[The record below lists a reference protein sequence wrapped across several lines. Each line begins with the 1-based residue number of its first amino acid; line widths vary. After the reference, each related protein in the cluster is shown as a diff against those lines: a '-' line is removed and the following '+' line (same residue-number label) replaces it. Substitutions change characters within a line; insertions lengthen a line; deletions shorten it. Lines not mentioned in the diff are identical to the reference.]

1 MLPVSSHVETYAM
14 RVPFGKENERVGQH
28 RVLPLCFPSRFVV
41 DDDDDDDDDDVD
53 VGVDREAPN
62 RRQLATGFR

>member
-1 MLPVSSHVETYAM
+1 M

-28 RVLPLCFPSRFVV
+28 RVLPLSFPSRFVV
-41 DDDDDDDDDDVD
+41 DDDDDDDDVD